1 MSVVSVLLPTQFSK
15 DTYAPAF
22 DTTAALAANFVTGE
36 IQKISENQGTD
47 AQVIFPAYAPF
58 YENDLVVSFI
68 PDGGTSTTLTL
79 GVDYV
84 FAYPF
89 ISATRATGHVSYGGI
104 VFINNAVGGNVTIDY
119 RTVGGNWVY
128 QADLQVSNLFSIYND
143 PYVTAWEIYADYQ
156 QAFPIVSSPWD
167 KADSIS
173 IQTLQLTILD
183 FCNSLTQSFLNQ
195 YQDFN
200 SAIAHVFN
208 YDNPHATTAS
218 DIDLGNVANYPPA
231 TDAQASDPTN
241 NATYITPAQL
251 PLAFA
256 NITPAST
263 DTSAGVIEFTDAS
276 ATADASSATKALTA
290 GAFNAYVSSSSNDLG
305 KAINHS
311 QKTATFTNWPSAWP
325 ATVHWLGNTYTTSE
339 ALMAAVQTYVNV
351 TPLEYDK
358 TTGQVWFPYTTTIPT
373 LTLT

>member
-15 DTYAPAF
+15 DTYFPAF
-22 DTTAALAANFVTGE
+22 DTTAALEANFVTGE

-68 PDGGTSTTLTL
+68 PDGGSSTTLTL

-89 ISATRATGHVSYGGI
+89 ISATRATGHTSYGGI
-104 VFINNAVGGNVTIDY
+104 ALINNAIGGNVTINY
-119 RTVGGNWVY
+119 RTIGGSWVY
-128 QADLQVSNLFSIYND
+128 QADLQTSNLFSIYND
-143 PYVTAWEIYADYQ
+143 PYITAWEIYADYQ
-156 QAFPIVSSPWD
+156 QAFPVVNVPWD
-167 KADSIS
+167 RADSAS
-173 IQTLQLTILD
+173 IQTLELTILD

-195 YQDFN
+195 YQGFA

-208 YDNPHATTAS
+208 YNNPHATTAA
-218 DIDLGNVANYPPA
+218 DIGLGSVANYPPA
-231 TDAQASDPTN
+231 TNAQASDPTN
-241 NATYITPAQL
+241 NSTYISPAQL

-256 NITPAST
+256 NITPLAT
-263 DTSAGVIEFTDAS
+263 DTSAGVNQFTNASVSTDA
-276 ATADASSATKALTA
+276 ASATKALTA
-290 GAFNAYVSSSSNDLG
+290 GAFNAYAPSSGNDLG

-325 ATVHWLGNTYTTSE
+325 STVHWMGNTYTTAES
-339 ALMAAVQTYVNV
+339 LMAAVQSYLKVS
-351 TPLEYDK
+351 PLEYNK
-358 TTGQVWFPYTTTIPT
+358 TTGQVWFPFTTTIPT
-373 LTLT
+373 MTLT